1 MVAVVGTAI
10 EVVLQRYP
18 VIAAISLNYKVIAF
32 TCKGCFLCLRTLK
45 AQRVRLFVVITVV
58 FDGIFAMT
66 GTELVGIAFNSTTFQ
81 MVITSATIKRVMSGS
96 AVEMV
101 VAFVAVQNVIAAL
114 SIQRVIA
121 FSAVQHV
128 IAITASQ
135 AVIAAISM
143 EGVIAAIAIEGVVT
157 SSATQVVSTV
167 ITAQGVI
174 VVCAD
179 AVSQGGEC
187 FFAKGIAVSLKG
199 TVIARFLR
207 VLHEFLGKRCHVG
220 VFAVGVAFSEQ
231 FAEIGEGFARFF
243 CVHFVKEGCDTAVV
257 QLQFAVLVHAE
268 ADGVEVGFE
277 AGLEEQAVV

>member
-96 AVEMV
+96 AVETV
-101 VAFVAVQNVIAAL
+101 IAFVAVQNVIAAL

-121 FSAVQHV
+121 FVAVQN
-128 IAITASQ
+128 
-135 AVIAAISM
+135 VIAAI
-143 EGVIAAIAIEGVVT
+143 
-157 SSATQVVSTV
+157 
-167 ITAQGVI
+167 TA
-174 VVCAD
+174 
-179 AVSQGGEC
+179 
-187 FFAKGIAVSLKG
+187 
-199 TVIARFLR
+199 
-207 VLHEFLGKRCHVG
+207 
-220 VFAVGVAFSEQ
+220 
-231 FAEIGEGFARFF
+231 
-243 CVHFVKEGCDTAVV
+243 
-257 QLQFAVLVHAE
+257 
-268 ADGVEVGFE
+268 
-277 AGLEEQAVV
+277 